1 MADQQQLDISDNT
14 GESRFE
20 ARIGGT
26 LAGVAQYLRAP
37 GVIAVTHTEVE
48 PEYEGRGIGGALSHH
63 ILETAQEA
71 GEKVAP
77 ICPFFA
83 NYIRR
88 HPDYQPLVYEKQ
100 GE

>member
-1 MADQQQLDISDNT
+1 MAGEQQPEISDNPA
-14 GESRFE
+14 ESRYE
-20 ARIGGT
+20 ARIGGS
-26 LAGVAQYLRAP
+26 LAGIAQYLRAP

-48 PEYEGRGIGGALSHH
+48 PEYEGRGVGGALSHH

-83 NYIRR
+83 NYIRK
-88 HPDYQPLVYEKQ
+88 HPDYQPLVIEKQ
-100 GE
+100 NG